1 MSIDQ
6 RIKDAIGESVADHN
20 QSENLTTKIIAWLE
34 ALADGNETLENKD
47 KVDQHLELIYA
58 ETRVNISEP

>member
-20 QSENLTTKIIAWLE
+20 QSENLTSKIIAWLE
-34 ALADGNETLENKD
+34 ALADGNETLEDKD

-58 ETRVNISEP
+58 ETKVNISEP

>member
-20 QSENLTTKIIAWLE
+20 QSQILTSKIIAWLE
-34 ALADGNETLENKD
+34 VLAEGNETLED
-47 KVDQHLELIYA
+47 KEKVAKHLDLIYEA
-58 ETRVNISEP
+58 TKVNASEP

>member
-6 RIKDAIGESVADHN
+6 RIKDAISESVGDHN

-34 ALADGNETLENKD
+34 ALADGNETLED
-47 KVDQHLELIYA
+47 KEKVAKHLELIYRK
-58 ETRVNISEP
+58 TKVNISEP

>member
-20 QSENLTTKIIAWLE
+20 QSENLTSKINAWLE
-34 ALADGNETLENKD
+34 ALADGNETLEDKD

-58 ETRVNISEP
+58 ETKVNISEP